1 MTCFKPF
8 QAFRPRIEYAQ
19 QALCPPYDVVT
30 REEAEA
36 VASKS
41 PNSFMHVIRAEV
53 DLPGAEQYSDAV
65 YQKSAENL
73 AALESRGIFFSDE
86 KPLYYI
92 YSQTMDGRSQTGIVG
107 CSSIDD
113 YENGIIKKHEITRTE
128 KELDRI
134 RHFDICSADTE
145 PVFYFFRNSPEI
157 SAIISDVTGHHEPEY
172 DATDDAHVRHRLWPI
187 FDEQVCRKLE
197 KYFEELP
204 ELYIA
209 DGHHRTASAAKVG
222 KKRREAFPDYDGSE
236 EFNRFMAV
244 AFPADQL
251 KVYDYNRLV
260 KDLNGLSEKAFF
272 EKLSKVCEISEIE
285 AFEEKEIL
293 PKEKHTCSMYIAG
306 KWYTLTFHDF
316 PSVAGQISIQSSC
329 DAHQTQTDG
338 CSDSAST
345 ASVSDAAAAA
355 ADANKSAAF
364 DSSAVDPVKALD
376 VSFLQENV
384 LSPLLGITDPKTDTR
399 IGFVGGIK
407 GPGELKRRVDS
418 GEMAVAFAMYP
429 VSVEEIMAIADAG
442 LVMPPKSTWFEPKLG
457 SGLFVHKFEKK

>member
-8 QAFRPRIEYAQ
+8 QALRPHIEYAD

-36 VASKS
+36 IAVKN
-41 PNSFMHVIRAEV
+41 PNSFMRVIRAEA
-53 DLPGAEQYSDAV
+53 DLPGENQYSEAV
-65 YQKSAENL
+65 YRKSAENL
-73 AALESRGIFFSDE
+73 FELESRGIFFMDE

-113 YENGIIKKHEITRTE
+113 YENGIIKKHEITRIE

-145 PVFYFFRNSPEI
+145 PVFYFFRSSPEI
-157 SAIISDVTGHHEPEY
+157 SQIIADVTENNTPEY
-172 DATDDAHVRHRLWPI
+172 DVTDDSQVRHRLWPI
-187 FDEQVCRKLE
+187 FDEHVCTALE
-197 KYFEELP
+197 KYFEALP

-260 KDLNGLSEKAFF
+260 KDLNGLSEESFF
-272 EKLSKVCEISEIE
+272 RKLSEVCEIREIE
-285 AFEEKEIL
+285 TCEEDDVL
-293 PKEKHTCSMYIAG
+293 PRHKTY
-306 KWYTLTFHDF
+306 
-316 PSVAGQISIQSSC
+316 
-329 DAHQTQTDG
+329 
-338 CSDSAST
+338 
-345 ASVSDAAAAA
+345 
-355 ADANKSAAF
+355 
-364 DSSAVDPVKALD
+364 
-376 VSFLQENV
+376 
-384 LSPLLGITDPKTDTR
+384 LLYVYR
-399 IGFVGGIK
+399 
-407 GPGELKRRVDS
+407 GEV
-418 GEMAVAFAMYP
+418 
-429 VSVEEIMAIADAG
+429 VSVNF
-442 LVMPPKSTWFEPKLG
+442 P
-457 SGLFVHKFEKK
+457 